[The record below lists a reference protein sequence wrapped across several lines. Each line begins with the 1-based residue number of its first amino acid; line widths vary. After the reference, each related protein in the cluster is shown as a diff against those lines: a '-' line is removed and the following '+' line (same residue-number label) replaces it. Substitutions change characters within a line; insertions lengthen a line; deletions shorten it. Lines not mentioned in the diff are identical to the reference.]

1 MGVVYKAED
10 TRLDRVVALKFLA
23 PHLVSSEDVRKRF
36 IREAKTAAA
45 LQHPNIC
52 TVYEIDEADG
62 RTFRDGVP
70 RLVRS
75 GERALGRATQ
85 FADGR
90 TLHLRLTSTLGWP
103 ACFGRFQVRA
113 DAWCAYMPSRRRR
126 PHRRHPV
133 LYEMLAQ
140 PFRGHY
146 LVYSILKEPGRIFP
160 PAEGSFDGLT
170 AWL

>member
-62 RTFRDGVP
+62 RTFIAMAYLEGRE
-70 RLVRS
+70 LS
-75 GERALGRATQ
+75 GEIELGPIDRERALGRATQ
-85 FADGR
+85 FADGLAEAHSKGIVHR
-90 TLHLRLTSTLGWP
+90 DIKPANLFVTSTLGWHSLLRP
-103 ACFGRFQVRA
+103 V
-113 DAWCAYMPSRRRR
+113 PS
-126 PHRRHPV
+126 
-133 LYEMLAQ
+133 
-140 PFRGHY
+140 
-146 LVYSILKEPGRIFP
+146 
-160 PAEGSFDGLT
+160 
-170 AWL
+170 